1 MAHEYWPNSNPVG
14 QTIVI
19 GPGLGPEYEA
29 GATEIAGVVGDV
41 RERLDIGPTPIMYQA
56 PSQVPDGAMALVN
69 RYDTPAILVRTRPG
83 VAPMSI
89 SQTVRDALLATDQLA
104 TRNMRTIDQV
114 GLDSTARQNFN
125 LLLLGLFAA
134 MALLL
139 AAVGIYGVMSYS
151 VEQRTHE
158 IGIRVALGADRRDT
172 LNPVLLQAL
181 RMTVAGIAVGVA
193 ASFGLTQLL
202 RAELFGVKPSDPL
215 NFAVVPVVLLAVAL
229 AGACI
234 PALRAG
240 RVDPLVAL
248 RHE

>member
-1 MAHEYWPNSNPVG
+1 MRF
-14 QTIVI
+14 Q
-19 GPGLGPEYEA
+19 
-29 GATEIAGVVGDV
+29 
-41 RERLDIGPTPIMYQA
+41 
-56 PSQVPDGAMALVN
+56 
-69 RYDTPAILVRTRPG
+69 
-83 VAPMSI
+83 
-89 SQTVRDALLATDQLA
+89 DALLATDQLP

-134 MALLL
+134 IALLL

-172 LNPVLLQAL
+172 LNLVLLQAL
-181 RMTVAGIAVGVA
+181 RMTVAGIAVGGA
-193 ASFGLTQLL
+193 ASFGLTRLL

-215 NFAVVPVVLLAVAL
+215 TFAVVPVVLLAVAL

-234 PALRAG
+234 PALRAS